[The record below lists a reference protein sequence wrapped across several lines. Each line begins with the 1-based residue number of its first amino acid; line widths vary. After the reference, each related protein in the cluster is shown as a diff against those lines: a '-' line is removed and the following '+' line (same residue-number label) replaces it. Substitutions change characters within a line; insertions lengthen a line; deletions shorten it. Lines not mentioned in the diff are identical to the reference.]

1 MIFELERFELIGSLL
16 FLDGVAIL
24 KGVSAKEWS
33 DISYVLLF
41 ESAGRTYEKP
51 LAKAH
56 KSALTQKYALHGENY
71 DKCWFTT
78 KGYAGVDI
86 ADIPLGAY
94 RLGLKVITPHKTQ
107 VIEFHAVDSQVFQS
121 EQYQLA
127 LGNSNQLLLKSY
139 EHVVQTTPFQNQK
152 FAITGD
158 YKDSHGNTITAPMGL
173 ANCHVK
179 FYGKNNQVIIH
190 HKNTNLKNVFLELM
204 MDNAVVE
211 IGENVRVAGN
221 WRIGQDCTLMIGK
234 NSSSTNPVYMT
245 CAENSKIIIG
255 EDCMFATN
263 NQIRTDDAHPIYDV
277 NTGER
282 INITK
287 DVILGDHVWIGYGV
301 TLLGGAV
308 VGSGSVL
315 GAYALVNKSH
325 PNNCL
330 AVGTPAKTVKHDIFW
345 ERSPLLVSSKG
356 AITYTKEQ
364 MQAKSYCQKT
374 ILNG

>member
-1 MIFELERFELIGSLL
+1 
-16 FLDGVAIL
+16 
-24 KGVSAKEWS
+24 
-33 DISYVLLF
+33 
-41 ESAGRTYEKP
+41 
-51 LAKAH
+51 
-56 KSALTQKYALHGENY
+56 
-71 DKCWFTT
+71 
-78 KGYAGVDI
+78 
-86 ADIPLGAY
+86 
-94 RLGLKVITPHKTQ
+94 
-107 VIEFHAVDSQVFQS
+107 
-121 EQYQLA
+121 
-127 LGNSNQLLLKSY
+127 
-139 EHVVQTTPFQNQK
+139 
-152 FAITGD
+152 
-158 YKDSHGNTITAPMGL
+158 
-173 ANCHVK
+173 
-179 FYGKNNQVIIH
+179 
-190 HKNTNLKNVFLELM
+190 
-204 MDNAVVE
+204 
-211 IGENVRVAGN
+211 
-221 WRIGQDCTLMIGK
+221 
-234 NSSSTNPVYMT
+234 MT